1 MGGHVKVATVG
12 DLSPG
17 EAMSV
22 EVNDEE
28 VALFNVDGTY
38 YAIGD
43 ICTHA
48 GGTLSDGELEGEE
61 IECPL
66 HGARYNVRTGEVLS
80 PPAPKGVKSYS
91 VKVEG
96 DDILISP
103 G

>member
-12 DLSPG
+12 DIPPG

-22 EVNDEE
+22 EVGGEE
-28 VALFNVDGTY
+28 VALFNLDGTY

-43 ICTHA
+43 VCTHA
-48 GGTLSDGELEGEE
+48 GGPLSDGELEGEE
-61 IECPL
+61 VECPW
-66 HGARYNVRTGEVLS
+66 HGGRFNVRTGEALA
-80 PPAPKGVKSYS
+80 PPASAAVRSYS

-103 G
+103 A

>member
-1 MGGHVKVATVG
+1 MGGYVKVATVG

-17 EAMSV
+17 EAMRV

-43 ICTHA
+43 VCTHA
-48 GGTLSDGELEGEE
+48 GGPLSDGELEGEE
-61 IECPL
+61 VECPW

>member
-12 DLSPG
+12 DIPPG
-17 EAMSV
+17 KAMSV
-22 EVNDEE
+22 EVGGEE
-28 VALFNVDGTY
+28 VALFNLEGTY

-43 ICTHA
+43 VCTHA
-48 GGTLSDGELEGEE
+48 GGPLSEGQLEGEE
-61 IECPL
+61 VECPW
-66 HGARYNVRTGEVLS
+66 HGALYNVRTGEVLS